1 MGDLKSFQARF
12 IALRQALLLDG
23 MKQKVP
29 FHMKDLQ
36 TLSERIENEGTS
48 FVKVTLPL
56 LGKALDYGLVTGHFV
71 CPANFRV
78 KRNTCL
84 PMLCGSVF
92 KQIFKE
98 EDGILLSNP
107 NFISIF
113 FLRQFLLLDSKLIS
127 EPTPDQKKVAVQGF
141 IERQRL
147 LREKKIYADHPVL
160 SRARA
165 LLGRVLNRLDL
176 SDISP
181 RHGPGIV
188 AERKDRFERWDFDY
202 WPAKAEKHYPYLVY
216 GTQSLR
222 ASLERGTG
230 VPLRK
235 VMETRCCLVPKDF
248 KGPRLISAESSA
260 TQYLQQGQM
269 LSVMDYIDKHPIL
282 SRSIKLRDQ
291 TQNQKMAQRA
301 VRDNLVTLDLS
312 NASDTVS
319 TVLVWYLLADV
330 PVLRSQLMSTRSDYM
345 SHDGNRTKL
354 VAFAPMGSAVC
365 FPVET
370 LVFWAL
376 TMASLMLARH
386 QLSRQQSHSESSWRR
401 YLIELSS
408 SISIFGDDIII
419 PEDGLD
425 ILIGTLD
432 SVGCSVNASKTCYRT
447 PFRESCGTEWMNDTD
462 VTIIRNRRYHYED
475 DKKFEHY
482 PVLCDLQRKFFLRGL
497 HHTAEVITSW
507 AGEIWPTVRC
517 SILHYPADP
526 GLRGW
531 IASNRVLSQR
541 KWIRPGARGRG
552 CVSANFSLERF
563 SGNCDSGFESLVHD
577 PYFARE
583 GMPIDSFPFL
593 LGWQDDASSASR
605 CIRWNRDY
613 QRIEFRVPRV
623 FQPSVNWS
631 TSGYHRLF
639 ARLSGDQIE
648 RIAIRDRKIKMA
660 WSFLPFMVDLS
671 IAHNR

>member
-56 LGKALDYGLVTGHFV
+56 LGKALDYGLVTGHFT

-84 PMLCGSVF
+84 PILCGSVF
-92 KQIFKE
+92 TQIFTE

-107 NFISIF
+107 NFVSIF
-113 FLRQFLLLDSKLIS
+113 FLRQFLLLDSKLVF
-127 EPTPDQKKVAVQGF
+127 EPTPDQKKSAVQGF
-141 IERQRL
+141 IERQDA
-147 LREKKIYADHPVL
+147 LRKKRINVDHPVL
-160 SRARA
+160 RRATA
-165 LLGRVLNRLDL
+165 LLSRVLSRLDL
-176 SDISP
+176 SDITP
-181 RHGPGIV
+181 RHGPGAV

-269 LSVMDYIDKHPIL
+269 MSVMDYIDKHPIL

-291 TQNQKMAQRA
+291 TQNQRMAQRA
-301 VRDNLVTLDLS
+301 ARDNLITLDLS

-319 TVLVWYLLADV
+319 TVLVWNLLSGV
-330 PVLRSQLMSTRSDYM
+330 PKLRSQLMSTRSDYM
-345 SHDGNRTKL
+345 SHDGRKIKL

-370 LVFWAL
+370 LVFWAI
-376 TMASLMLARH
+376 TMASLMLVRPRYERKAR
-386 QLSRQQSHSESSWRR
+386 LRSRDQGFAPCSSTVN
-401 YLIELSS
+401 ELSS
-408 SISIFGDDIII
+408 EIAVFGDDIIAPNECI
-419 PEDGLD
+419 ST
-425 ILIGTLD
+425 LITTLQ
-432 SVGCSVNASKTCYRT
+432 SVGCHVNTSKTCYMT
-447 PFRESCGTEWMNDTD
+447 PFRESCGSEWYNYTD
-462 VTIIRNRRYHYED
+462 VTITRNRRYNYDEASNIRD
-475 DKKFEHY
+475 Y
-482 PVLCDLQRKFFLRGL
+482 PVLLGIQRKFFLAGL
-497 HHTAEVITSW
+497 FSTAETARKLVR
-507 AGEIWPTVRC
+507 EIGPAVTC
-517 SILHYPADP
+517 SILNYPKIREEEHPHIRYDSGSP
-526 GLRGW
+526 SLLSLGESMRRH
-531 IASNRVLSQR
+531 SRYSHRV
-541 KWIRPGARGRG
+541 GE
-552 CVSANFSLERF
+552 SLYSRHLF
-563 SGNCDSGFESLVHD
+563 SGFYNRSEIAL
-577 PYFARE
+577 
-583 GMPIDSFPFL
+583 DSFDCL
-593 LGWQDDASSASR
+593 LGWTNALDSDMPT
-605 CIRWNRDY
+605 RWNRGY
-613 QRIEFRVPRV
+613 QRMEFRCPRE
-623 FQPSVNWS
+623 FQVSRIWS
-631 TSGYHRLF
+631 TEGYPRLM
-639 ARLSGDQIE
+639 ARLLSDTVE
-648 RIAIRDRKIKMA
+648 RIALRDRKVGMA
-660 WSFLPFMVDLS
+660 WSYLPFLPSLS
-671 IAHNR
+671 RGSDS